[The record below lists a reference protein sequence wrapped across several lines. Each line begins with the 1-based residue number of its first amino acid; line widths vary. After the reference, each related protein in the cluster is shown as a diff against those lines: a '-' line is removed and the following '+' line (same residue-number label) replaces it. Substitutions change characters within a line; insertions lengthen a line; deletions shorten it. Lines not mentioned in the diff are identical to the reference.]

1 MLDKTQIIKDRKS
14 GMTLQQ
20 IAEKHGTTKQYV
32 STITCQIGTG
42 HFQRVTVKRCV
53 YPNLR
58 AWMNN
63 HRVGVTELAGRVGI
77 SMEANNIETLR
88 NVLRGR
94 TQPKKNLIDK
104 LLSLTGM
111 TYEKMF
117 AMEDDDATD

>member
-14 GMTLQQ
+14 GMTMQQ
-20 IAEKHGTTKQYV
+20 IAEKYGITKQYV

-94 TQPKKNLIDK
+94 TQPKKNLIEK
-104 LLSLTGM
+104 LLSITGM
-111 TYEKMF
+111 TYEQLF
-117 AMEDDDATD
+117 AMED